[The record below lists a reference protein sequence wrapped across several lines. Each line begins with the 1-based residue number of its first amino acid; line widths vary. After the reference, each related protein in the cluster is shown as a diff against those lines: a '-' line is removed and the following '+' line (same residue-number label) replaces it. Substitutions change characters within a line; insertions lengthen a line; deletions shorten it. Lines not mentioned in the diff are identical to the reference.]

1 MLEDLNVS
9 GICPIVK
16 ENQSAKIIKVFFKT
30 HKDKITTLANY
41 HRHGIKINTEEGEL
55 TIMKMLSSIDDNE
68 ESKSSKKAAPK
79 NLESYRL
86 LELADNRVLISGVD
100 GALNMLDLS

>member
-1 MLEDLNVS
+1 MS
-9 GICPIVK
+9 GVLALDQYLLATGK
-16 ENQSAKIIKVFFKT
+16 DGSIILKK
-30 HKDKITTLANY
+30 K
-41 HRHGIKINTEEGEL
+41 EGEL
-55 TIMKMLSSIDDNE
+55 TIMKMLSSINDNE

>member
-1 MLEDLNVS
+1 
-9 GICPIVK
+9 
-16 ENQSAKIIKVFFKT
+16 
-30 HKDKITTLANY
+30 
-41 HRHGIKINTEEGEL
+41 
-55 TIMKMLSSIDDNE
+55 MKMLSSIDDNE